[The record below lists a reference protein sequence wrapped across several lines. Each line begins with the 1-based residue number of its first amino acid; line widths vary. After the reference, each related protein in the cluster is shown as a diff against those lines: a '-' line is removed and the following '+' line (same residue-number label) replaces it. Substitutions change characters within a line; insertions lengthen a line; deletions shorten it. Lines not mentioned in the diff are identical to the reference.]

1 MDRRT
6 LLTAGAAGA
15 LAGALSAATATTAH
29 ATPRSAPPAAPRAT
43 AADDP
48 VRRVAHALD
57 SDPPQV
63 SYGDGWAHA
72 RLTLHDAP
80 VPLGIDVVADTLR
93 PPRGIAYLLPGG
105 GLNFAA
111 DFFTP
116 RARNLA
122 HHLRAQGLL
131 VIGISPREDL
141 AEPADLTAARGQA
154 AHKADAAKVI
164 AAVDRVLGL
173 PYQLVG
179 HSAGAALALDLAST
193 DRSPRLHRVV
203 PIDTTGPYTGE
214 QRVRA
219 AQMQA
224 AIQGQLDAGVLYGDT
239 GLKGLVAR
247 ALTDPD
253 GASPVPRPVDPAT
266 RFTNAGLA
274 HFALSRTSS
283 LPGHTNWIYRQ
294 GYSAGT
300 FAFGAT
306 PLDDRFSLTHTPLA
320 TWGEATQA
328 LGSGLVP
335 NALLRDLAAIWAG
348 DTATYPFDWSGIRAE
363 VVWVNAALGRGDE
376 PNGADLIRAGG
387 NPHVTFR
394 VVPGYGH
401 ADPVWSGTADR
412 DVWRFLT
419 P

>member
-6 LLTAGAAGA
+6 LLTAGTAAA
-15 LAGALSAATATTAH
+15 LASTLPAATAHAAPTAPDPLPRIARTLD
-29 ATPRSAPPAAPRAT
+29 ATPS
-43 AADDP
+43 
-48 VRRVAHALD
+48 HL
-57 SDPPQV
+57 SH
-63 SYGDGWAHA
+63 GDGWTHV
-72 RLTLHDAP
+72 RLTLPDAP
-80 VPLGIDVVADTLR
+80 VPLGVDVLADTRR
-93 PPRGIAYLLPGG
+93 PPQGIAYLLPGG

-122 HHLRAQGLL
+122 HHFRSQGFL

-141 AEPADLTAARGQA
+141 AKPADLTASWGQA

-164 AAVDRVLGL
+164 AAVDGALRL

-193 DRSPRLHRVV
+193 NRSPRLRRVV
-203 PIDTTGPYTGE
+203 PIDTTGPYTGD
-214 QRVRA
+214 QQARA
-219 AQMQA
+219 ARMRD
-224 AIQGQLDAGVLYGDT
+224 AIQAQLDTGVLYGDT
-239 GLKGLVAR
+239 GLKGLVSR
-247 ALTDPD
+247 ALTDPN
-253 GASPVPRPVDPAT
+253 GASPVPRPPDPAT
-266 RFTNAGLA
+266 RFTHAAFA
-274 HFALSRTSS
+274 HFALIRTSS
-283 LPGHTNWIYRQ
+283 FPGDTNWIYKQ

-348 DTATYPFDWSGIRAE
+348 DTTTYPFDWSGIRAQ

-376 PNGADLIRAGG
+376 PHGAELIRAGG
-387 NPHVTFR
+387 NRQVTFR

-401 ADPVWSGTADR
+401 ADPVWSTTADR
-412 DVWRFLT
+412 DFWPLLT